1 MRVLITGATGFVGRT
16 LVPYL
21 YNYGIGDIVLL
32 VRDVSKSQ
40 KIFSEINCKIIST
53 EQNDWIG
60 KV

>member
-32 VRDVSKSQ
+32 VRDVSNPRKYFLRLIV
-40 KIFSEINCKIIST
+40 K
-53 EQNDWIG
+53 
-60 KV
+60 